1 MPRYRKLHAK
11 TVESFDFNEMPDDF
25 TRLFW
30 VLLPL
35 GLSREGTLPAT
46 PALVRSKIFPLRED
60 ITFDMIRVALN
71 WFAERDMIRFY
82 EAEGHQYLWAVNFAH
97 YQGNTVKESDS
108 NYPPPPEQW
117 SNDTESTPD
126 LLLTNSGPT
135 PDQLPTNSSTDSVC
149 TMQIQYSDADSDA
162 DSEAD
167 AIPTVTTAAAAISE
181 SPESLASHVYTT
193 IAEGM
198 GWKLAPNA
206 LEEIGALIDD
216 YPEREWWDYALRE
229 CAISQTRNLRYLDK
243 CLATAQENAQP
254 VKPVEIREK
263 RAGPPAEWNRVLETM
278 YSTQTRKSVDM
289 WLGSATVEV
298 IDKTLI
304 IGPSTR
310 NARDWIENR
319 MAASIT
325 DAVGQALGDDWGW
338 KLEEADD
345 GTG

>member
-135 PDQLPTNSSTDSVC
+135 PARVPRNGMELNRIEKGGDLALNLLDEVQGKVAEN
-149 TMQIQYSDADSDA
+149 Q
-162 DSEAD
+162 
-167 AIPTVTTAAAAISE
+167 ISE
-181 SPESLASHVYTT
+181 NKEK
-193 IAEGM
+193 AE
-198 GWKLAPNA
+198 
-206 LEEIGALIDD
+206 
-216 YPEREWWDYALRE
+216 
-229 CAISQTRNLRYLDK
+229 
-243 CLATAQENAQP
+243 
-254 VKPVEIREK
+254 
-263 RAGPPAEWNRVLETM
+263 
-278 YSTQTRKSVDM
+278 
-289 WLGSATVEV
+289 
-298 IDKTLI
+298 
-304 IGPSTR
+304 
-310 NARDWIENR
+310 
-319 MAASIT
+319 
-325 DAVGQALGDDWGW
+325 
-338 KLEEADD
+338 
-345 GTG
+345 